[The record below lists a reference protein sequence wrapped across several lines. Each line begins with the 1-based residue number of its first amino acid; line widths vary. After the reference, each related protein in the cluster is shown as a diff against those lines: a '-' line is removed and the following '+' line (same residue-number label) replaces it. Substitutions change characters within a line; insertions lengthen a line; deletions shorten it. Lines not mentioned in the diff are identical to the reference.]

1 MKEHLKSVVSLTV
14 ICAVLAGLLAF
25 ANFVTAPII
34 AETEKNAAQQSL
46 LVVMPN
52 GEDFEEVD
60 ISTLELPDVV
70 KQAYK
75 EKNGGHVVTVESAGY
90 SSGMIVMVGVD
101 KDGKVTGATCLSSG
115 ETLGYEKTYG
125 EKTVGATIDTVDS
138 LDSISGATKTVNGY
152 KSALKTAIGAAIVLS
167 GGSADLRS
175 EEEILQENLKN
186 ALPDGDSFSE
196 IFVPVELKTEG
207 VTLVYEPSNKS
218 GLVFAL
224 GDDFYGVRNDG
235 SVLIEGS
242 SSIKDT
248 LTQDIKAI
256 KEANLTEVD
265 ISKYEISA
273 QIKKAYKT
281 DSSFVF
287 ELEANGYG
295 ILGDKW
301 TASGKP
307 IKIKASVSR
316 AGEVI
321 CVQTVEQ
328 NESQGFGD
336 ACADSKFYSQFNG
349 KTSETVNQID
359 AISGATIT
367 TGGYKNAIVNAI
379 EAAKI
384 MKGE

>member
-1 MKEHLKSVVSLTV
+1 MKNHLKSVISLTV
-14 ICAVLAGLLAF
+14 ICAVLAALLAF
-25 ANFVTAPII
+25 ANSVTAPII
-34 AETEKNAAQQSL
+34 SETEKNAAQQSL
-46 LVVMPN
+46 LVVMPG

-125 EKTVGATIDTVDS
+125 EKTVGATLDTVDS

-175 EEEILQENLKN
+175 EAEILQENLKN

-196 IFVPVELKTEG
+196 IFVPVDLKTEG
-207 VTLVYEPSNKS
+207 VTFVYEPSNKS
-218 GLVFAL
+218 GLVFAI
-224 GDDFYGVRNDG
+224 GDDFYGVKADG

-242 SSIKDT
+242 SPVKDT
-248 LTQDIKAI
+248 LAQDIKAI
-256 KEANLTEVD
+256 KGVKLTEID
-265 ISKYEISA
+265 ISKYQLST

-281 DSSFVF
+281 DSSLVF

-321 CVQTVEQ
+321 CVQTIEQ

-349 KTSETVNQID
+349 KTLENVNEID

-367 TGGYKNAIVNAI
+367 TNGYKLAIQKAI
-379 EAAKI
+379 EAANI